1 MYHSTTI
8 SRDHSSKDQLI
19 TIPLFLEASPTI
31 KGADTT
37 SLAINTSSGIFAPYF
52 DRHQPNV
59 ASFLDIPYA
68 ETPIG
73 NLRFTSPVAKRT
85 TGDDII
91 HATKLP
97 AGCIQYMPAS
107 LRGTVG
113 DGPITAGTFQ
123 RGDYANTTEDC
134 LKLSLFV
141 PEKSIRTHD
150 KKSRALPVIVWIHG
164 GGYSVGGTNVP
175 YQLAQNW
182 VQRTQKQIV
191 VQVQYRLNLLGF
203 PNARGLAREGNNLNL
218 GLLDQRLAVEWVRN
232 NIARFGGDPDR
243 ITLWGESAGAYAV
256 DGYLFAWAQDPIIK
270 GVIADSGNALAI
282 ERVVGDSRNHT
293 AFSVAA
299 KSLGC
304 GELSPKEELE
314 CMRQVAE
321 RDLKKYLQAEVGQGG
336 AADDG
341 LSISVI
347 ADNVT
352 VFSNYTERISGN
364 PFKYSTDVPI
374 LIGTN
379 TNEGAAVVPY
389 KFPGFETATIL
400 PDQLKPLA
408 DGFRLNLQ
416 CTTLKETRLRAG
428 AGAITYQYL
437 YAGNFTNISPL
448 PWLGAYHTAEL
459 PLVFGTHEIEGPS
472 TKFER
477 MVSERMQD
485 LYLKFASD
493 PTHGLEKYGWP
504 SAKPQL
510 EKSKLFKL
518 AADNKVEQIVG
529 AKKLVDECVENGFA
543 V

>member
-1 MYHSTTI
+1 MHLKS
-8 SRDHSSKDQLI
+8 LLLAAL
-19 TIPLFLEASPTI
+19 PLLLEASPTI
-31 KGADTT
+31 KGEDTA

-52 DRHQPNV
+52 DRQQPNV

-73 NLRFTSPVAKRT
+73 NLRFAPPVEKKNA
-85 TGDDII
+85 GDDIV
-91 HATKLP
+91 HTTKLP
-97 AGCIQYMPAS
+97 AGCIQYLPAL
-107 LRGTVG
+107 LRGTIN

-134 LKLSLFV
+134 LKISLFA
-141 PEKSIRTHD
+141 PEKSVRAKEG
-150 KKSRALPVIVWIHG
+150 KKTQALPVIVWIHG

-182 VQRTQKQIV
+182 VQRTQKHIV

-203 PNARGLAREGNNLNL
+203 PNAEGLAREGNNLNL

-243 ITLWGESAGAYAV
+243 ITLWGESAGGYAV
-256 DGYLFAWAQDPIIK
+256 DGYLFTWAQDPIIK
-270 GVIADSGNALAI
+270 GVIADSGNALAL
-282 ERVVGDSRNHT
+282 EGVVGDSRNHT
-293 AFSVAA
+293 GFSLAA
-299 KSLGC
+299 KSMGC
-304 GELSPKEELE
+304 GGLLPKDELE
-314 CMRQVAE
+314 CMRHVPE
-321 RDLKKYLQAEVGQGG
+321 RNLKEYLQAEVGQGG

-341 LSISVI
+341 LTVSVI
-347 ADNVT
+347 ADNIT

-364 PFKYSTDVPI
+364 SAKYPANIPV

-389 KFPGFETATIL
+389 KFPGFETATEL

-408 DGFRLNLQ
+408 DGFGLNLQ
-416 CTTLKETRLRAG
+416 CTTLKETRLRAE
-428 AGAITYQYL
+428 AGATTYQYL

-459 PLVFGTHEIEGPS
+459 PLVFGTYETEGPS

-477 MVSERMQD
+477 RMSERMQD
-485 LYLKFASD
+485 LYLEFASD
-493 PTHGLEKYGWP
+493 PSHGLEKSGWP
-504 SAKPQL
+504 RAESQP
-510 EKSKLFKL
+510 ERSKLVKL
-518 AADNKVEQIVG
+518 AADNKVEQVFS
-529 AKKLVDECVENGFA
+529 AKKLVDECVQNGFA